1 MKEFKTIMIRGLDEP
16 ENKPLV
22 EIMNSVIQRHESI
35 NTGQAVI
42 EFIIKDW
49 DKTKKELMHQIRFHN
64 EYETKTTSEITTL
77 KQTIEEY
84 RTKIFNFQTALKAL
98 TTIK

>member
-22 EIMNSVIQRHESI
+22 EIMNSVIQRHENI

-49 DKTKKELMHQIRFHN
+49 DKTKK
-64 EYETKTTSEITTL
+64 
-77 KQTIEEY
+77 
-84 RTKIFNFQTALKAL
+84 
-98 TTIK
+98 

>member
-1 MKEFKTIMIRGLDEP
+1 MKEFKTIMFRGLDEP

-42 EFIIKDW
+42 EFIIRDW
-49 DKTKKELMHQIRFHN
+49 DKTKKELQHQIRLHN
-64 EYETKTTSEITTL
+64 EHEKAYNNVIDNLRKELSEYKTTVT
-77 KQTIEEY
+77 
-84 RTKIFNFQTALKAL
+84 NFKTALKAL
-98 TTIK
+98 NTIK

>member
-22 EIMNSVIQRHESI
+22 EIMNMIIERYPEI
-35 NTGQAVI
+35 NTGQAVV
-42 EFIIKDW
+42 EFIIRDW
-49 DKTKKELMHQIRFHN
+49 LKLKNELIHQVRQRN
-64 EYETKTTSEITTL
+64 EYERKTIDQINHL
-77 KQTIEEY
+77 QEELMKY
-84 RTKIFNFQTALKAL
+84 QQIVNNFKTALKAI